1 MAEDTRITTLE
12 HPIDV
17 MFLIHKALSLE
28 AARLEEMVRTFELGG
43 SVQPVNLAFDAWAM
57 QLVFHADQEDRYMTG
72 PMPDFAPARDNEAE
86 HADLASIIGGL
97 SECLVAADSPGLSD
111 RVKAAILALH
121 EEQHTELLTRL
132 EDVMAVLNDEIGRGQ
147 VIARTQRH
155 LYQRIVALRVAQDDH
170 FECEEE
176 FVLPEVRQRFSPDQQ
191 LEIVQK
197 LLIDEESEDSEW
209 VLNWLNDNLNA
220 QDRELLGQLIAKFA
234 QPVGAK

>member
-1 MAEDTRITTLE
+1 MAEDTRITNLDQ
-12 HPIDV
+12 PIDV
-17 MFLIHKALSLE
+17 MFLIHKALSAE

-57 QLVFHADQEDRYMTG
+57 QLVFHAEQEDRYMTG
-72 PMPDFAPARDNEAE
+72 PMPDFPPARDNEAE
-86 HADLASIIGGL
+86 HTDLAGIIGGL
-97 SECLVAADSPGLSD
+97 SECLVAADSPGLSE
-111 RVKAAILALH
+111 RVESAILALH

-176 FVLPEVRQRFSPDQQ
+176 FVLPEVRQRFTVDQQ
-191 LEIVQK
+191 VEMVQH
-197 LLIDEESEDSEW
+197 LLVDADSDDSDW
-209 VLNWLNDNLNA
+209 VLNWLNENLNA
-220 QDRELLGQLIAKFA
+220 EERALLAELTAKFP
-234 QPVGAK
+234 QPVGVS